1 MAQLEKGGSDNG
13 ISSIGVST
21 KIRDR
26 FTNANKEKN
35 ASLFL
40 ALLLDLWDRREKI
53 IELGLK
59 ENREYQK
66 ANQTG

>member
-1 MAQLEKGGSDNG
+1 MEKVGSDNG
-13 ISSIGVST
+13 IRSIGVF
-21 KIRDR
+21 KEIRNR
-26 FTNANKEKN
+26 FTKANKEKN

>member
-1 MAQLEKGGSDNG
+1 MAKVASENDKSTTIQVSREIRGRF
-13 ISSIGVST
+13 SI
-21 KIRDR
+21 
-26 FTNANKEKN
+26 ANKQKN

-40 ALLLDLWDRREKI
+40 ALLLDLWDQREKI
-53 IELGLK
+53 ILFGLS